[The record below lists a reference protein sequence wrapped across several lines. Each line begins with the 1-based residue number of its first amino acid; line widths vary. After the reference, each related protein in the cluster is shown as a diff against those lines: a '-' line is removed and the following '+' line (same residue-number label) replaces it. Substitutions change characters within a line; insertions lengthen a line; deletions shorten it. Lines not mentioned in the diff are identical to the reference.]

1 MEAVASSLM
10 LTRPPYHEFSF
21 SESFC
26 RGRLAR
32 VACAFPVAGFAEIG
46 GRHCGTS
53 FETAI
58 RGWRLQ
64 PENQRGRRE
73 TVFFCWRRRSH
84 RDGLAERRMPSAAG
98 CGKGRDCARESR
110 LTFGQALFAE
120 RFCRKA
126 KSLTKNGSAGTR
138 NAR

>member
-46 GRHCGTS
+46 GRHCGAS

-73 TVFFCWRRRSH
+73 TVFFAGAADRIVMDWRN
-84 RDGLAERRMPSAAG
+84 AACLLRPAAARG
-98 CGKGRDCARESR
+98 AIARE
-110 LTFGQALFAE
+110 
-120 RFCRKA
+120 KVD
-126 KSLTKNGSAGTR
+126 
-138 NAR
+138 